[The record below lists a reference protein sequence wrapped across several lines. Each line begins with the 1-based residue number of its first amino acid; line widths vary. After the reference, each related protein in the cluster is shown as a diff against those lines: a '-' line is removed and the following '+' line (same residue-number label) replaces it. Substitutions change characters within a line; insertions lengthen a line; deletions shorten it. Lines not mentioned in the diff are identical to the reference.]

1 MDSLAPAAFAGVSR
15 SVTRVLRVV
24 AEATALFLFSAY
36 NKDKVMINFLKR
48 IFHFAVAW
56 FSAIL
61 YRFPSRKLYV
71 LGVTG
76 TKGKSTVLE
85 LISAILEAAGKKTAI
100 LSSVRIKVAGD
111 SEKNTTSMTMPGRGF
126 LQRFL
131 RRAARARC
139 DYALVEVTSQG
150 VLQYRH
156 RFVDFDA
163 ALITNLHPEHI
174 EAHGSFE
181 RYRAAKAQFFY
192 DVAHRSVKKNKLF
205 FVNDR
210 LDGKEYFERAA
221 SPSTGS
227 TGSPQASS
235 GQAGSGKVIPFHRDD
250 FIYNDLS
257 SRYRLDS
264 RAAKKMI
271 SSWLQNDFNLENVA
285 AAVAFARSQN
295 ISPDIIFKTL
305 ETFQGVQGRMEYVA
319 RQPFAVVIDYAH
331 TPDSLQAVY
340 KAVSNDEAQKLI
352 CVLGAA
358 GGGRDAWKRP
368 AMGAIAARYC
378 KMIYLTNEDPYDEP
392 PLEIIEGL
400 ERGIWEERGKSNA
413 ETDYELVLDRREAIR
428 RALAG
433 AKRGDVVVLTGKG
446 SEPWLHLARGKK
458 IQWSERGVVE
468 EVLQSMRIRGW

>member
-1 MDSLAPAAFAGVSR
+1 MLN
-15 SVTRVLRVV
+15 
-24 AEATALFLFSAY
+24 LF
-36 NKDKVMINFLKR
+36 KR

-56 FSAIL
+56 FSAIV

-131 RRAARARC
+131 RRAARAGC
-139 DYALVEVTSQG
+139 DYALIEVTSQG

-221 SPSTGS
+221 N
-227 TGSPQASS
+227 
-235 GQAGSGKVIPFHRDD
+235 GSGKVVPFHRDD

-319 RQPFAVVIDYAH
+319 RQPFSVVIDYAH

-340 KAVSNDEAQKLI
+340 KALSNDGSQKLI

-400 ERGIWEERGKSNA
+400 ERGIWEERGRVGA
-413 ETDYELVLDRREAIR
+413 ETDYELVLDRKEAIR

-458 IQWSERGVVE
+458 IPWNERGVVE
-468 EVLQSMRIRGW
+468 EVLRNLRQ

>member
-1 MDSLAPAAFAGVSR
+1 M
-15 SVTRVLRVV
+15 
-24 AEATALFLFSAY
+24 EY
-36 NKDKVMINFLKR
+36 NKDKDMPNLLKR
-48 IFHFAVAW
+48 IFHFAIAW
-56 FSAIL
+56 FSAMF

-100 LSSVRIKVAGD
+100 LSSVRVKIASD
-111 SEKNTTSMTMPGRGF
+111 SEKNMSSMTMPGRGF
-126 LQRFL
+126 IQRFL
-131 RRAARARC
+131 RRAVRAGC
-139 DYALVEVTSQG
+139 DYALIEVTSQG
-150 VLQYRH
+150 ILQHRH
-156 RFVDFDA
+156 RFIDFDA

-181 RYRAAKAQFFY
+181 SYRGAKAQFFF
-192 DVAHRSVKKNKLF
+192 DVACHSAKKDKLF
-205 FVNDR
+205 FINDR

-221 SPSTGS
+221 HPSTGS
-227 TGSPQASS
+227 RR
-235 GQAGSGKVIPFHRDD
+235 AGSGKVILFHRDD

-257 SRYRLDS
+257 ARYRLDS

-285 AAVAFARSQN
+285 AAVAFARSQH
-295 ISPDIIFKTL
+295 IAPDIIFKTL

-319 RQPFAVVIDYAH
+319 RQPFAVIIDYAH

-340 KAVSNDEAQKLI
+340 KAVSNDGEQKLI

-368 AMGAIAARYC
+368 VMGSIAARYC
-378 KMIYLTNEDPYDEP
+378 KMIYLTNEDPYDES

-413 ETDYELVLDRREAIR
+413 ETDYELVLDRYEAIQ
-428 RALAG
+428 RALHY
-433 AKRGDVVVLTGKG
+433 AKKGDAVVLTGKG
-446 SEPWLHLARGKK
+446 SEPWIHLPRGKK
-458 IQWSERGVVE
+458 IPWSERRVVE
-468 EVLQSMRIRGW
+468 ELLQKLFKK

>member
-1 MDSLAPAAFAGVSR
+1 MLN
-15 SVTRVLRVV
+15 L
-24 AEATALFLFSAY
+24 
-36 NKDKVMINFLKR
+36 LKR
-48 IFHFAVAW
+48 IFHFAIAW

-61 YRFPSRKLYV
+61 YRFPARKLYV

-85 LISAILEAAGKKTAI
+85 LISAILEAAGKRTAI
-100 LSSVRIKVAGD
+100 LSSVRIKIGAD

-131 RRAARARC
+131 RRAARAGC

-192 DVAHRSVKKNKLF
+192 DVAHRSVKKDKMF

-221 SPSTGS
+221 N
-227 TGSPQASS
+227 
-235 GQAGSGKVIPFHRDD
+235 GSGKIIPFHRDD

-295 ISPDIIFKTL
+295 ISSDIIFKTL

-340 KAVSNDEAQKLI
+340 KALSNDGAQKLI

-392 PLEIIEGL
+392 PLTIIEGL

-446 SEPWLHLARGKK
+446 SEPWMHLTRGKK
-458 IQWSERGVVE
+458 IPWSERGVVE
-468 EVLQSMRIRGW
+468 EALHERS